1 MSKRLEKEEGTIIL
15 PGIDEGMRKDFGS
28 ELMFETGQGELP
40 KGGGCRGR
48 AS

>member
-28 ELMFETGQGELP
+28 ELMFEMGQGELP